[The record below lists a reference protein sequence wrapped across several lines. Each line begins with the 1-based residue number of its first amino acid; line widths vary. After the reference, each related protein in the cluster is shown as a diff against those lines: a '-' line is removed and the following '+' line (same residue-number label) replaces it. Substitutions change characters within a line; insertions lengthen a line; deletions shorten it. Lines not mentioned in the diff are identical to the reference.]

1 MTREDRDK
9 YRIFLLFNSF
19 KIDIEPVL
27 VLYNIREDLIRDQPD
42 PRRIN
47 GENFNAIQVVE
58 LDLHSSI

>member
-1 MTREDRDK
+1 MTSIG
-9 YRIFLLFNSF
+9 YFYYLIFFI
-19 KIDIEPVL
+19 IDIEPVL